1 MMYIRLIMS
10 MLLLTTSMHALRI
23 DRVIVSSDANQLYLP
38 FWPIVA
44 KTWKQLV
51 SITPTLILVAPK
63 DVVVDESLGDVIR
76 FEPIPGIPT
85 AFQAQVIRL
94 LAPAYYENEVCI
106 ISDIDMIPLSKDYFL
121 KSVAQIDEDC
131 FVTFKDGAFAGQSI
145 AEYPMCYN
153 VAKGSVFKELFN
165 IESIDDIPA
174 IIKDWYALGWG
185 WTTDQQILYRTL
197 NAWHKQTG
205 RLVKLGHTVDKR
217 VDRGWWG
224 YDPDLLRSGYY
235 VDCHMLRPYQQYE
248 QQLLNLTR
256 LLDIK

>member
-1 MMYIRLIMS
+1 
-10 MLLLTTSMHALRI
+10 MLLALTAQAHALRI
-23 DRVIVSSDANQLYLP
+23 DRVIVSSDANPLYVP

-51 SITPTLILVAPK
+51 GITPTLILVAPK

-76 FEPIPGIPT
+76 VEPIPGIPT

-94 LAPAYYENEVCI
+94 LAPAYYEDDVCI
-106 ISDIDMIPLSKDYFL
+106 ISDIDMIPLSKDYFVN
-121 KSVAQIDEDC
+121 SVAEIDQTC

-145 AEYPMCYN
+145 PEYPMCYN

-165 IESIDDIPA
+165 IESVAEIPT
-174 IIKDWYALGWG
+174 IIAHWYALGWG

-197 NAWHKQTG
+197 NAWHQQTN

-224 YDPDLLRSGYY
+224 YDPHLVRSGYY
-235 VDCHMLRPYQQYE
+235 VDCHMLRPYHHYE
-248 QQLLNLTR
+248 HQLMELTR
-256 LLDIK
+256 LLGIK